1 MINLVL
7 KDREKLFFINIIKLN
22 YVIILINMAFIK

>member
-1 MINLVL
+1 MINLIL